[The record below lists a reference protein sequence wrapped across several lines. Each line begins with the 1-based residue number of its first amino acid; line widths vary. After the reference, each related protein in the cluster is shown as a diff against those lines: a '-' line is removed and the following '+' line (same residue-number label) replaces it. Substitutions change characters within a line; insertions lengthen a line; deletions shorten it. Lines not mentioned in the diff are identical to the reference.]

1 MKYSNLLALL
11 AISSAFIG
19 ASPANAQTFPSKPI
33 RIIVPFAVGTA
44 LDIVARSTYQKIFK
58 DLPPPF

>member
-1 MKYSNLLALL
+1 MKFSNLLALL

-44 LDIVARSTYQKIFK
+44 LDIVARSIA
-58 DLPPPF
+58 DGMA